1 MLRKEKE
8 NWVTGF
14 KEKVGKYNTV
24 ILVSPSRVS
33 VSDYEKAKRS
43 VPSGVKIQ
51 VVKNRLAKIA
61 FENTEFEAISS
72 GLVGQTALIL
82 GQDFVDTCKGVKK
95 FFDDNKDKIKIVA
108 AVHDGKCYASN
119 EVMEIAGMPSLEE
132 LQAKILSA
140 INGVAVKM
148 LRTINEVPSRVVR
161 IISKLEKKEK

>member
-72 GLVGQTALIL
+72 VFLKTEAVRVFQASGLKSGVRKVSKKVAGELIL
-82 GQDFVDTCKGVKK
+82 
-95 FFDDNKDKIKIVA
+95 
-108 AVHDGKCYASN
+108 
-119 EVMEIAGMPSLEE
+119 
-132 LQAKILSA
+132 
-140 INGVAVKM
+140 
-148 LRTINEVPSRVVR
+148 RV
-161 IISKLEKKEK
+161 